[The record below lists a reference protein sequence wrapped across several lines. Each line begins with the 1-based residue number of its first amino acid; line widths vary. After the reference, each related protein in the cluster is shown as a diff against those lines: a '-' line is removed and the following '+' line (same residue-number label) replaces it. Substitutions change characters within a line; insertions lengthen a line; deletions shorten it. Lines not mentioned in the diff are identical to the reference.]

1 MLQFGKIQNMYLM
14 SDDGRPSKKLIIEN
28 IHRIMATV
36 LAINAINKNLKI
48 LNKKI
53 ESFFFYKFFI
63 LTFAENLTKQ

>member
-53 ESFFFYKFFI
+53 ESFFF
-63 LTFAENLTKQ
+63 L